1 MIWMQYIEVERVEH
15 AVASP
20 AALNINN
27 IAGYRH
33 QIYQVDNI
41 EGCGHQKRNMMHA
54 RVART

>member
-20 AALNINN
+20 AALNLNN
-27 IAGYRH
+27 IAGCRH

-54 RVART
+54 RVA